1 MRAYK
6 YFDSTLRTKIL
17 EEGSF
22 RIGTLYDYRKTEA
35 HGAEIGDRSEGKIG
49 AHSHVLSWSSSNP
62 RITNEHASTFVKG
75 NAVVFGEGSSISFG
89 PGGAIEFGANGVA
102 LRNVGLRSELQVLDL
117 YVFSFSLVA
126 NDDLMRRMGYDACFE
141 ISDIDEFLRRMPPP
155 DGARLAGWA
164 SVSYQPREMHFE
176 AAKRTNPALIKE
188 PVFSYQ
194 QECRA
199 IWEPTRRPIQAAFV
213 QAADVAKALC
223 HEVKPGPELSKLTD
237 PQFSL
242 CDPKRQD

>member
-1 MRAYK
+1 
-6 YFDSTLRTKIL
+6 
-17 EEGSF
+17 
-22 RIGTLYDYRKTEA
+22 
-35 HGAEIGDRSEGKIG
+35 
-49 AHSHVLSWSSSNP
+49 
-62 RITNEHASTFVKG
+62 VKG

-126 NDDLMRRMGYDACFE
+126 SGELMHRMGYDACFE
-141 ISDIDEFLRRMPPP
+141 ISDVDEFLRQMPPP

-164 SVSYQPREMHFE
+164 AVNYQPREMHFE

-194 QECRA
+194 QEFRA
-199 IWEPTRRPIQAAFV
+199 IWEPATRPIQAALV
-213 QAADVAKALC
+213 QAPDVAKALC
-223 HEVKPGPELSKLTD
+223 REVMLGVPSTLTD

-242 CDPKRQD
+242 CNPKR

>member
-1 MRAYK
+1 VKAYK
-6 YFDSTLRTKIL
+6 YFDSALRTKIL

-35 HGAEIGDRSEGKIG
+35 HGAEIGDSREGKIG

-62 RITNEHASTFVKG
+62 RITNEHASSFVRG

-117 YVFSFSLVA
+117 YVFSFSLA
-126 NDDLMRRMGYDACFE
+126 ASNDLMRRMGYGACFE
-141 ISDIDEFLRRMPPP
+141 ISDIDEFLRQLPPP
-155 DGARLAGWA
+155 NGARLAGWA
-164 SVSYQPREMHFE
+164 AVSYQPREMHFE

-194 QECRA
+194 QEFRA
-199 IWEPTRRPIQAAFV
+199 IWEPSTRPIQAAFV
-213 QAADVAKALC
+213 QAPDVAKGLC
-223 HEVKPGPELSKLTD
+223 HEVTPSSVASTPTN
-237 PQFSL
+237 PQYSL
-242 CDPKRQD
+242 CDPKR